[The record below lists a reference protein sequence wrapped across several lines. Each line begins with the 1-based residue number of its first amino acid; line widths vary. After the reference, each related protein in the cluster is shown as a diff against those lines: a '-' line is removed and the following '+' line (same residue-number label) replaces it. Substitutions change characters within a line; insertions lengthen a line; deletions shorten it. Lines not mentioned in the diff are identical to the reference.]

1 MAQSHDTHDA
11 TSPSSKRTSLRSRI
25 LLFPQPPTTQSSH
38 ASQTSPPD
46 RPGAARTLDEELIFS
61 LIPSRCTA
69 PAEYARLRVFA
80 LAPPPNSET
89 QSPSDG
95 EPGGGGYVGPIP
107 LPLSAGFP
115 DINMILSV
123 SLFSSWPT

>member
-38 ASQTSPPD
+38 ASQTPPPD

-80 LAPPPNSET
+80 LAPLPPPTVKLKVRPTE
-89 QSPSDG
+89 SP
-95 EPGGGGYVGPIP
+95 EAVGM
-107 LPLSAGFP
+107 LDRSRYL
-115 DINMILSV
+115 
-123 SLFSSWPT
+123 